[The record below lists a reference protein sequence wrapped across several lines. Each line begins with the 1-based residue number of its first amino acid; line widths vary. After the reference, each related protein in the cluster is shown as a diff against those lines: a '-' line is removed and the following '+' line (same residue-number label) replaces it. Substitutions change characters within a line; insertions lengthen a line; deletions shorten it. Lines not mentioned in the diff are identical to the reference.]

1 MSVAQKLKAFEV
13 PRRPIYWQRAVEL
26 ERAIQKAPELMMKPE
41 LCYHSA
47 MLVCS
52 LGRETT
58 RNYHRVW
65 TNPVYRQDASVLLQL
80 LTQAHDCLRQH
91 AAHGV
96 LQPHEDGQH
105 TESAH
110 IDGMLEN
117 TENRVRLLTQ
127 MSSSDMTWES
137 RCAVDRLNDE
147 IGDLAKK
154 NAVKY
159 GFEMPVE
166 ACVLR

>member
-1 MSVAQKLKAFEV
+1 MSVAQNLKAFDV

-26 ERAIQKAPELMMKPE
+26 ERAIEKAPELMRKPE

-58 RNYHRVW
+58 RNYQRVW
-65 TNPVYRQDASVLLQL
+65 TNSIYRQDAPVLLQL
-80 LTQAHDCLRQH
+80 LIRAHECLEQH
-91 AAHGV
+91 AKHGV
-96 LQPHEDGQH
+96 LQPPEDGQH
-105 TESAH
+105 TESSH

-117 TENRVRLLTQ
+117 TENRIKLLTL
-127 MSSSDMTWES
+127 MSSSDMTWKS
-137 RCAVDRLNDE
+137 RCAVDKLNDE
-147 IGDLAKK
+147 IGDIAKK